1 MLKIKTSRTH
11 NLTLTKFQ
19 EINLILIILVIFLDL
34 FINRLIVNS
43 IFVSNLIMYL
53 SYSVNH
59 MFRISFFLLT
69 IIKK

>member
-34 FINRLIVNS
+34 FIDRLIVNS

-59 MFRISFFLLT
+59 MFHI
-69 IIKK
+69 